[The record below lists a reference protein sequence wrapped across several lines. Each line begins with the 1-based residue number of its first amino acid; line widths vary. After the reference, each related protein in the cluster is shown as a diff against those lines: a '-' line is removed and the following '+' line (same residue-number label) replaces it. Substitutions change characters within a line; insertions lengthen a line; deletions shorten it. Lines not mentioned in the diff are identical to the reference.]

1 MCFANIFTSLF
12 SPFFPLLF
20 EAYESIPDTATVYN
34 LIKER
39 VDDRLGVISC
49 CFNADYVQRPPYAYF
64 NNFLLKVNAKLGGV
78 NQVPVDAA
86 EYLAET
92 ADTAHLAPRL
102 AGTEQQQDQKQ
113 AEIMFVGVVTHQVT
127 FTEGTHSL
135 DVSISAAVGSRDPAH
150 FAKYTSAVRVQ
161 PPAAAVLHVDA
172 MVRELLAEYRADN
185 EGRLPTHLVL
195 FRDGVR
201 RAGFAHLHELELA
214 HLRRM
219 LAKVVSQQQGQGQ
232 QRPQPIKLSVV
243 VVQKRFNFKS
253 AGGGGEEEGGKVPAA
268 APENLSQNLSQHRR
282 RPPPFPSEVVI
293 DEEVTDGDEDV
304 FDLSGRHF
312 FNSKVRRCRNFDCL

>member
-1 MCFANIFTSLF
+1 MFTTF
-12 SPFFPLLF
+12 SPLFFPFLF

-102 AGTEQQQDQKQ
+102 AGTEQQQDQKK

-161 PPAAAVLHVDA
+161 PPATAVLHVDA

-268 APENLSQNLSQHRR
+268 AAAPENLSQCRR

-312 FNSKVRRCRNFDCL
+312 FNSKVRKEGKMSFL